1 MTTRFVLATA
11 NPDKASEIARILADA
26 GAPVELVTRP
36 PDVPEVGETG
46 ETLEDNARGKAVA
59 LVDATGLPAIADD
72 TGLEVDALDGAPG
85 VYSARF
91 AGPDA
96 TYADNCAHLLARL
109 VGVPPERRVAR
120 FVTVAIARWPDGREV
135 AAFGSVEGHI
145 TESPRGE
152 GGFGYDPVFLPTEG
166 EWRTMGTPAVGATF
180 AEMTAAEKHAI
191 SHRGRAFRTLA
202 EGLSV
207 LAEAGDC

>member
-85 VYSARF
+85 V
-91 AGPDA
+91 
-96 TYADNCAHLLARL
+96 
-109 VGVPPERRVAR
+109 
-120 FVTVAIARWPDGREV
+120 
-135 AAFGSVEGHI
+135 
-145 TESPRGE
+145 
-152 GGFGYDPVFLPTEG
+152 
-166 EWRTMGTPAVGATF
+166 
-180 AEMTAAEKHAI
+180 
-191 SHRGRAFRTLA
+191 
-202 EGLSV
+202 
-207 LAEAGDC
+207 